1 MPKIEAPW
9 AKIPISL
16 VQAEVTLADIQVYA
30 AIDYLAGKRGW
41 WYGSHKMIAARAG
54 GISEKSVQRAVAR
67 LSKLGFLTSKRLGMK
82 YHTWTQYWVLSR
94 GVEGPSEP
102 TIEAWEVDKDEG
114 SDPSGMSD
122 PIPQTSTIDLTDDD
136 LAKNAEQ
143 VINSDPRLSMSPR
156 QAYDHT
162 VEINKTRTGVYN
174 PDKYWMAWGE
184 MNAGSLN
191 VKDWQAVDSAI
202 RRVKEV
208 CPKSQHILPSP
219 SYLPALEQL
228 GQVIKNTR
236 PGPVYWAIR
245 RFEREQVTGGDLLT
259 YLAMLYKPFLNLLR
273 EEIESNPEDAA

>member
-102 TIEAWEVDKDEG
+102 TI
-114 SDPSGMSD
+114 
-122 PIPQTSTIDLTDDD
+122 
-136 LAKNAEQ
+136 
-143 VINSDPRLSMSPR
+143 PR
-156 QAYDHT
+156 
-162 VEINKTRTGVYN
+162 
-174 PDKYWMAWGE
+174 W
-184 MNAGSLN
+184 
-191 VKDWQAVDSAI
+191 
-202 RRVKEV
+202 
-208 CPKSQHILPSP
+208 
-219 SYLPALEQL
+219 
-228 GQVIKNTR
+228 
-236 PGPVYWAIR
+236 
-245 RFEREQVTGGDLLT
+245 
-259 YLAMLYKPFLNLLR
+259 
-273 EEIESNPEDAA
+273 